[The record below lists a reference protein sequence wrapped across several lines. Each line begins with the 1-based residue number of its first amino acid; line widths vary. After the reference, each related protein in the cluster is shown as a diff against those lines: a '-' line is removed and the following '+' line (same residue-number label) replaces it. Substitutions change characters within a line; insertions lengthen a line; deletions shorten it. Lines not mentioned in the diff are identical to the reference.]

1 MTARTPAACRLIGRI
16 LGRLHMMMLMMAVV
30 IAPLILMVIP
40 PMILVMVILLVMV
53 IASDCHPLLMVMV
66 MVILV
71 IVLLLFLRGGRSCA
85 APCRSL
91 FSTSGPLGE
100 AGRFLLFGLRR
111 RFFAARAV
119 VKMVNDLR
127 SPLVFS
133 RRIALVVDNL
143 LKLNMVTCPYIVC
156 IANKV
161 EVFIKRFNT
170 TQYYDDVAYHHLP

>member
-66 MVILV
+66 ILV

-100 AGRFLLFGLRR
+100 AGRFLLLGLRR